1 MRRLFIEGELSEN
14 IIIRGADAHHLMHVM
29 RAKAGQEITIVDGSS
44 HIGRA
49 ELVEFT
55 ADTVTARLVERLE
68 ADTESPIAI
77 ELAQCLLKGDKP
89 EFIVQKAVE
98 LGIVRI
104 WPLVSANCVVR
115 YDAKKSAARRSRWQ
129 RIAEEAAKQCG
140 RTALTEVREIF
151 SLEAWLEQVTA
162 DEDHLLLFCYENEDR
177 QGLRACLR
185 ETRARHICL
194 VIGPEGG
201 FTLDE
206 AELLRQ
212 HGARSVT
219 LGPRILRAET
229 AAVAAMSAVQY
240 ELGDLG

>member
-115 YDAKKSAARRSRWQ
+115 Y
-129 RIAEEAAKQCG
+129 
-140 RTALTEVREIF
+140 
-151 SLEAWLEQVTA
+151 
-162 DEDHLLLFCYENEDR
+162 
-177 QGLRACLR
+177 
-185 ETRARHICL
+185 
-194 VIGPEGG
+194 
-201 FTLDE
+201 
-206 AELLRQ
+206 
-212 HGARSVT
+212 
-219 LGPRILRAET
+219 
-229 AAVAAMSAVQY
+229 
-240 ELGDLG
+240 